1 MHSYIRICAKLDCSR
16 SFSTIT
22 HNRVF
27 CYKCAPDGSYVGERF
42 ENCEGKTD
50 PDPMV
55 AVEEIKR
62 APTHQ
67 TFDTGATRDLSDD
80 KVDYQY
86 IDPRFLAA
94 FVEYGKTCSLMPDGS
109 HRTIDN
115 WKKGMPVLGYF
126 KSMLRHVMAL
136 WLVGENP
143 IKDDDLA
150 REGEFE
156 AAMGMLFNLQGFVT
170 RRMEEFPNWLE
181 IGIIHHR
188 LRRERELKA
197 RAQAAAGAEIK
208 RMVRDLASNK

>member
-1 MHSYIRICAKLDCSR
+1 MAVRVCVANGCNR
-16 SFSTIT
+16 SFELGGP
-22 HNRVF
+22 NRIM
-27 CYKCAPDGSYVGERF
+27 CYEHAQFGAYVGETLSGQR
-42 ENCEGKTD
+42 D
-50 PDPMV
+50 PDPMA

-62 APTHQ
+62 THQ
-67 TFDTGATRDLSDD
+67 TFETGATRDISDD

-109 HRTIDN
+109 RRAFNN

-143 IKDDDLA
+143 IKNDELS

-156 AAMGMLFNLQGFVT
+156 AAMGVLFNLQGFVT

-181 IGIIHHR
+181 FGIVHHK
-188 LRRERELKA
+188 LRREKELEA
-197 RAQAAAGAEIK
+197 RRIAAQSK
-208 RMVRDLASNK
+208 